1 MDLSGSS
8 LELGDKLALEPVS
21 FITAIVLN
29 VLALPV
35 SFQIVTCYLCKSLWY
50 HMHEFAQCTS
60 LILVGE
66 LWPNFQEA
74 WIFISRHGSLSVGLD
89 LSLDINGGDLAASL
103 SCVFEQNNSLSW

>member
-8 LELGDKLALEPVS
+8 LELGDKLSLEPVS
-21 FITAIVLN
+21 FITAILLN

-50 HMHEFAQCTS
+50 HTHEFAQCTS

-74 WIFISRHGSLSVGLD
+74 WIFISRLGSLSVGLD
-89 LSLDINGGDLAASL
+89 LSLDIKRGDLAASL